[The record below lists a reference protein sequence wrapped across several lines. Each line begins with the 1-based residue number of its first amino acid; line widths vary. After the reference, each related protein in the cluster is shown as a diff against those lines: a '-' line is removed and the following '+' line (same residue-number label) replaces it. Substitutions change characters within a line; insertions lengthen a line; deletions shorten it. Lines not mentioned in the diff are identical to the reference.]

1 MMSQIKYF
9 LYVILIFFFS
19 FCSERSSVHDQ
30 EEEAELGS
38 YEIIS
43 FDPQPLVDPSEISY
57 NLENIEFVRLSN
69 DSNDGLVDEISNIII
84 NDSLIYVI
92 DNFRSNSVS
101 IFDKKGAFIRKLNK
115 IGNAPD

>member
-1 MMSQIKYF
+1 MNQIKYF

-19 FCSERSSVHDQ
+19 FCSERSSVHEQ
-30 EEEAELGS
+30 EEEEEAELGS

-69 DSNDGLVDEISNIII
+69 DSNDG
-84 NDSLIYVI
+84 
-92 DNFRSNSVS
+92 
-101 IFDKKGAFIRKLNK
+101 G
-115 IGNAPD
+115 